1 MELTPRLHAIAQQ
14 VPQGAVLADV
24 GTDHALLPVWLLLE
38 GRISHA
44 IASDLREGPL
54 SRARETVEQHGV
66 ADRVSLRLCD
76 GLVGIQAGEA
86 NVVSIAGMGGETI
99 AAILEQAPWTK
110 ENTLLLLQPMTS
122 FPDLRQWLLDHQYTV
137 EQETIC
143 QEGNRMYTILTVQGG
158 QDAPLTAAELWV
170 GRNRP
175 QPLRR
180 SYLTMMENKVRRALD
195 GQRASAHPD
204 EDVAA
209 HLEEVL
215 AGMEAMKKELEA

>member
-1 MELTPRLHAIAQQ
+1 MELTPRLETIARQ
-14 VPQGAVLADV
+14 VPQGSILADV
-24 GTDHALLPVWLLLE
+24 GTDHGLLPVWLLLE
-38 GRISHA
+38 GRISYA

-76 GLVGIQAGEA
+76 GLVGIQPGEA
-86 NVVSIAGMGGETI
+86 TVVSIAGMGGETI

-110 ENTLLLLQPMTS
+110 EHTLLLLQPMTS

-143 QEGNRMYTILTVQGG
+143 QEGSRMYTILTVRGG

-175 QPLRR
+175 QPLRLA
-180 SYLTMMENKVRRALD
+180 YLSMMENKVRRALD
-195 GQRASAHPD
+195 GQRASTHPD
-204 EDVAA
+204 EAVVA
-209 HLEEVL
+209 HLENVL
-215 AGMEAMKKELEA
+215 AGIATMKEELEA

>member
-1 MELTPRLHAIAQQ
+1 MELTPRLETIARQ
-14 VPQGAVLADV
+14 VPQGSILADV
-24 GTDHALLPVWLLLE
+24 GTDHGLLPVWLLLE
-38 GRISHA
+38 GRISYA

-66 ADRVSLRLCD
+66 TDRVSLRLCD
-76 GLVGIQAGEA
+76 GLAGIEAGEA
-86 NVVSIAGMGGETI
+86 DVVSIAGMGGETI
-99 AAILEQAPWTK
+99 AAILEQAPWTR

-122 FPDLRQWLLDHQYTV
+122 FPDLRQWLLDHGYTV

-143 QEGNRMYTILTVQGG
+143 QEGSRMYTILTVRGG

-180 SYLTMMENKVRRALD
+180 AYLTMMENKVRRALD

-204 EDVAA
+204 EAMVA
-209 HLEEVL
+209 HLEDVL
-215 AGMEAMKKELEA
+215 AGIEAMKKELEA

>member
-1 MELTPRLHAIAQQ
+1 MELTPRLETIARQ
-14 VPQGAVLADV
+14 VPQGAILADV

-38 GRISHA
+38 GRISRA

-54 SRARETVEQHGV
+54 SRAKETVEQHGV

-76 GLVGIQAGEA
+76 GLSGIQAGEA
-86 NVVSIAGMGGETI
+86 DVVAIAGMGGETI

-110 ENTLLLLQPMTS
+110 EHTLLLLQPMTS
-122 FPDLRQWLLDHQYTV
+122 FQDLRKWLFDHGYTV
-137 EQETIC
+137 EQESIC
-143 QEGNRMYTILTVQGG
+143 QEGSRMYTILTVRGG
-158 QDAPLTAAELWV
+158 QDTSMTAAELWV

-180 SYLTMMENKVRRALD
+180 AYLTMMEGKVRRALD
-195 GQRASAHPD
+195 GQRASANPNQATV
-204 EDVAA
+204 E

-215 AGMEAMKKELEA
+215 AGMEQMKKELEL

>member
-1 MELTPRLHAIAQQ
+1 MELTPRLETIARQ
-14 VPQGAVLADV
+14 VPQGAILADV

-54 SRARETVEQHGV
+54 SRAKETVEQHGV

-76 GLVGIQAGEA
+76 GLSGIQAGEA
-86 NVVSIAGMGGETI
+86 DVVAIAGMGGETI

-110 ENTLLLLQPMTS
+110 EHTLLLLQPMTS
-122 FPDLRQWLLDHQYTV
+122 FQDLRKWLLDHGYTV
-137 EQETIC
+137 EQESIC
-143 QEGNRMYTILTVQGG
+143 QEGSRMYTILTVRGG
-158 QDAPLTAAELWV
+158 QDAPMTAAELWV

-180 SYLTMMENKVRRALD
+180 AYLTMMEGKVHRALE
-195 GQRASAHPD
+195 GQRASANPD
-204 EDVAA
+204 QVTVE

-215 AGMEAMKKELEA
+215 AGMEQMKKELEL

>member
-1 MELTPRLHAIAQQ
+1 MELTPRLETIARQ
-14 VPQGAVLADV
+14 VPQGAILADV

-54 SRARETVEQHGV
+54 SRAKETVEQHGV

-76 GLVGIQAGEA
+76 GLSGIQAGEA
-86 NVVSIAGMGGETI
+86 DVVAIAGMGGETI

-110 ENTLLLLQPMTS
+110 EHTLLLLQPMTS
-122 FPDLRQWLLDHQYTV
+122 FQDLRKWLLDHGYTV
-137 EQETIC
+137 EQESIC
-143 QEGNRMYTILTVQGG
+143 QEGSRMYTILTVRGG
-158 QDAPLTAAELWV
+158 QDAPMTAAELWV

-180 SYLTMMENKVRRALD
+180 AYLTMMEGKVRRALE
-195 GQRASAHPD
+195 GQRASANPD
-204 EDVAA
+204 QATVE

-215 AGMEAMKKELEA
+215 AGMEQMKKELEL

>member
-1 MELTPRLHAIAQQ
+1 MELTPRLETIARQ
-14 VPQGAVLADV
+14 VPQGAILADV

-54 SRARETVEQHGV
+54 SRAKETVEQHGV

-76 GLVGIQAGEA
+76 GLSGIQAGEA
-86 NVVSIAGMGGETI
+86 DVVAIAGMGGETI

-110 ENTLLLLQPMTS
+110 EHTLLLLQPMTS
-122 FPDLRQWLLDHQYTV
+122 FQDLRKWLLDHGYTV
-137 EQETIC
+137 EQESIC
-143 QEGNRMYTILTVQGG
+143 QEGSRMYTILTVRGG
-158 QDAPLTAAELWV
+158 QDTPMTAAELWV

-180 SYLTMMENKVRRALD
+180 AYLAMMEGKVRRALD
-195 GQRASAHPD
+195 GQRASANPNQATV
-204 EDVAA
+204 E

-215 AGMEAMKKELEA
+215 AGMEQMKKELEL